1 MADEIVAKYKV
12 DVDGATK
19 ALDTLIAKMSQTGK
33 SLEDSFV
40 KGSEGVKRLQT
51 EIAKQPK
58 TIAELELRLVRLK
71 ELLRDDTQVGTQGF
85 KAVTA
90 AIKETQFQIDKTS
103 GKLGSVS
110 AKVKQAIRESAAET
124 EKARIKQEEYNKSL
138 AKTPTLGDNILNKFK
153 AVGAALL
160 AAFAVDKIIS
170 FTKEAMTLAAKAEGV
185 ERAFAKIG
193 SPELLAGL
201 RSATNGTVTDLVLM
215 QSAVKASNFKI
226 PLDQLGSLLKY
237 AQMQARA
244 TGQDVDY
251 LVESLIT
258 GIGRKSV
265 LVLDNLQISAV
276 ELREK
281 LGDVS
286 METATVGQVAEAV
299 GTIASASFAKM
310 GAQALTT
317 ADEIA
322 QMETAYSN
330 FMLKV
335 GAVGNSAL
343 IPFAKYIG
351 LISQDAQAVADLQLK
366 LSGASLGQTRQIVNE
381 LTAAYEKASD
391 AAAEFGLSHSET
403 KDKATK
409 NLKVAKELLEVAK
422 ADFELKQ
429 KTRAGGFEEEPIK
442 PSEVNAAVQ
451 ADINKKLEEE
461 AKLRASQIQNIFFV
475 DKALADLND
484 ELKAEGTSLE
494 RITAIMPL
502 INALEEQR
510 KTILG
515 QETEAMK
522 AKRIAE
528 EKLLEIEKKRAE
540 EYNKAQ
546 EAEAE
551 RLLKQEEDNA
561 KERVKIAEDMAKMLI
576 EIERYLATT
585 SEEIRDVDLADNQRR
600 YEKDLEDVMKAASEH
615 VLQGEKLATQL
626 QAITDAK
633 NKADE
638 ESQEAHNQRIFE
650 LNKALADRNAA
661 LDDKK
666 AVEKQKKLDD
676 ELNAIVTYTGVA
688 IQAVGLIAQAQQQQ
702 NDYEFALLDE
712 RLERGL
718 ITQEEYD
725 NKRRQLM
732 QKQAEDAKTVAV
744 FNAILGGIVAVV
756 NAFSQGGPVLAA
768 ITAALVAVEI
778 GLAIATPVPQFAK
791 GVVDLQGEGTGTS
804 DSISAKLSKGE
815 SVITAKETS
824 KHKGLL
830 EAMNKGLAEKY
841 IMSNYVKPALD
852 SAMLSGFADMGKS
865 AEVNGLTANLK
876 DHNIIAAMD
885 RNRQA
890 TVQGLKIIAE
900 RMSNQKAAKRGGYA

>member
-12 DVDGATK
+12 DVSGAS
-19 ALDTLIAKMSQTGK
+19 ASLDQLAAKTQKTGQTLD
-33 SLEDSFV
+33 DSFN
-40 KGSEGVKRLQT
+40 KGSDGVKRLQA
-51 EIAKQPK
+51 ELAKQPK
-58 TIAELELRLVRLK
+58 TLADLELRLVKLK
-71 ELLRDDTQVGTQGF
+71 ELLRDDTKIGTEGF
-85 KAVTA
+85 KQVTKAINDTNA
-90 AIKETQFQIDKTS
+90 AIK
-103 GKLGSVS
+103 
-110 AKVKQAIRESAAET
+110 QANASLAET
-124 EKARIKQEEYNKSL
+124 PKQTNFVTDGLK
-138 AKTPTLGDNILNKFK
+138 KI
-153 AVGAALL
+153 GAAML

-170 FTKEAMTLAAKAEGV
+170 FTKEAITLAAKAEGV

-286 METATVGQVAEAV
+286 LETATVGQVAEAV

-330 FMLKV
+330 FMLKL
-335 GAVGNSAL
+335 GATANSAL

-351 LISQDAQAVADLQLK
+351 LISEDAQAVADLQLK
-366 LSGASLGQTRQIVNE
+366 LGGASLGQTFKIVNE
-381 LTAAYEKASD
+381 LTIAYQEARKARD
-391 AAAEFGLSHSET
+391 EFGMGAQSIASG
-403 KDKATK
+403 KARDQ
-409 NLKVAKELLEVAK
+409 LKIAKELLEVAK

-442 PSEVNAAVQ
+442 PSEVGLAIQ

-461 AKLRASQIQNIFFV
+461 AKLRASQIQNIYFV

-484 ELKAEGTSLE
+484 ELKGEATSLA
-494 RITAIMPL
+494 RIKEILPL

-515 QETEAMK
+515 EETIAAKNKRLADEALLK
-522 AKRIAE
+522 IE
-528 EKLLEIEKKRAE
+528 EKRAE

-546 EAEAE
+546 EAEAA

-576 EIERYLATT
+576 DIERYLATT
-585 SEEIRDVDLADNQRR
+585 SEEIRDVELADNQRQ
-600 YEKDLEDVMKAASEH
+600 YEKDLQDVINAGAAH
-615 VLQGEKLATQL
+615 VLQGEELSTQL

-633 NKADE
+633 NKANE
-638 ESQEAHNQRIFE
+638 ESEAAHLERI
-650 LNKALADRNAA
+650 LALTKANI
-661 LDDKK
+661 DKRREAETNGIK
-666 AVEKQKKLDD
+666 LTEDEKQQVVQASGQAIAQLTGMISQRVIEGYQM
-676 ELNAIVTYTGVA
+676 ELTALEERYNQGLISEQQYQRERASLLAKQFQAQKDAAI
-688 IQAVGLIAQAQQQQ
+688 IQAVI
-702 NDYEFALLDE
+702 NTAL
-712 RLERGL
+712 
-718 ITQEEYD
+718 
-725 NKRRQLM
+725 
-732 QKQAEDAKTVAV
+732 AV
-744 FNAILGGIVAVV
+744 TSALTA
-756 NAFSQGGPVLAA
+756 GPIIGPILAA
-768 ITAALVAVEI
+768 ISAALGAAEIAVI
-778 GLAIATPVPQFAK
+778 LSQPTPQFAK
-791 GVVDLQGEGTGTS
+791 GVVDLQGEGTATS
-804 DSISAKLSKGE
+804 DSIHAKLSKGE

-841 IMSNYVKPALD
+841 ILSNYVKPALD

-865 AEVNGLTANLK
+865 AEFNGLTANLK

>member
-1 MADEIVAKYKV
+1 MADEIVAKYRV
-12 DVDGATK
+12 DVSGASA
-19 ALDTLIAKMSQTGK
+19 ALDQLAAKTQKTGQTLD
-33 SLEDSFV
+33 DSFN
-40 KGSEGVKRLQT
+40 KGSDGVKRLQA
-51 EIAKQPK
+51 ELAKQPK
-58 TIAELELRLVRLK
+58 TLADLNLRLVRLN
-71 ELLRDDTQVGTQGF
+71 ELLRDDTKIGSEGF
-85 KAVTA
+85 KQVTKAINDTNA
-90 AIKETQFQIDKTS
+90 AIK
-103 GKLGSVS
+103 
-110 AKVKQAIRESAAET
+110 QANASLAET
-124 EKARIKQEEYNKSL
+124 PKQTNFVTDGLK
-138 AKTPTLGDNILNKFK
+138 KI
-153 AVGAALL
+153 GAAML

-170 FTKEAMTLAAKAEGV
+170 FTKEAITLAAKAEGV

-286 METATVGQVAEAV
+286 LETATVGQVAEAV

-330 FMLKV
+330 FMLKL
-335 GAVGNSAL
+335 GATANSAL

-351 LISQDAQAVADLQLK
+351 LISEDAQAVADLQLK
-366 LSGASLGQTRQIVNE
+366 LGGASLGQTFKIVNE
-381 LTAAYEKASD
+381 LTIAYQEARKARD
-391 AAAEFGLSHSET
+391 EFGMGAQSIASG
-403 KDKATK
+403 KARDQ
-409 NLKVAKELLEVAK
+409 LKIAKELLEVAK

-429 KTRAGGFEEEPIK
+429 KTRAGGNEEESPR
-442 PSEVNAAVQ
+442 PSEIDVSIQ
-451 ADINKKLEEE
+451 AKINKQLEEE
-461 AKLRASQIQNIFFV
+461 AKLRASQIRNLFV
-475 DKALADLND
+475 VDAELKLLND
-484 ELKAEGTSLE
+484 ELGLQETSLQ
-494 RITAIMPL
+494 RITTILPL
-502 INALEEQR
+502 INALEEER

-522 AKRIAE
+522 
-528 EKLLEIEKKRAE
+528 KLRLEMEALDKIERKRAE

-576 EIERYLATT
+576 DIERYLATT
-585 SEEIRDVDLADNQRR
+585 SEEIRDVELADNQRQ
-600 YEKDLEDVMKAASEH
+600 YEKDLQDVINAGAAH
-615 VLQGEKLATQL
+615 VLQGEELSTQL

-633 NKADE
+633 NKANE
-638 ESQEAHNQRIFE
+638 ESEAAHLERI
-650 LNKALADRNAA
+650 LALTKANI
-661 LDDKK
+661 DKRREAETNGIK
-666 AVEKQKKLDD
+666 LTEDEKQQVVQASGQAIAQLTGMISQRVIEGYQM
-676 ELNAIVTYTGVA
+676 ELTALEERYNQGLISEQQYQRERASLLAKQFQAQKDAAI
-688 IQAVGLIAQAQQQQ
+688 IQAVI
-702 NDYEFALLDE
+702 NTAL
-712 RLERGL
+712 
-718 ITQEEYD
+718 
-725 NKRRQLM
+725 
-732 QKQAEDAKTVAV
+732 AV
-744 FNAILGGIVAVV
+744 TSALTA
-756 NAFSQGGPVLAA
+756 GPIIGPILAA
-768 ITAALVAVEI
+768 ISAALGAAEIAVI
-778 GLAIATPVPQFAK
+778 LSQPTPQFAK
-791 GVVDLQGEGTGTS
+791 GVVDLQGEGTATS
-804 DSISAKLSKGE
+804 DSIHAKLSKGE

-841 IMSNYVKPALD
+841 ILSNYVKPALD
-852 SAMLSGFADMGKS
+852 SAMLSGFTDIGKS
-865 AEVNGLTANLK
+865 AELNGLTANLK

>member
-1 MADEIVAKYKV
+1 MADEIVAKYRV
-12 DVDGATK
+12 DVSGASAALDQLATK
-19 ALDTLIAKMSQTGK
+19 TQKTGQTLD
-33 SLEDSFV
+33 DSFN
-40 KGSEGVKRLQT
+40 KGSDGVKRLQS
-51 EIAKQPK
+51 ELAKQPK
-58 TIAELELRLVRLK
+58 TLADLELRLVKLK
-71 ELLRDDTQVGTQGF
+71 ELLRDDTKIGTEGF
-85 KAVTA
+85 KQVTKAINDTNA
-90 AIKETQFQIDKTS
+90 AIKQANASLAETPKQTNMVVDGFK
-103 GKLGSVS
+103 KLG
-110 AKVKQAIRESAAET
+110 AAM
-124 EKARIKQEEYNKSL
+124 
-138 AKTPTLGDNILNKFK
+138 
-153 AVGAALL
+153 L

-170 FTKEAMTLAAKAEGV
+170 FTKEAITLAAKAEGV

-193 SPELLAGL
+193 SPELLQGL
-201 RSATNGTVTDLVLM
+201 RNATNGTVTDLILM
-215 QSAVKASNFKI
+215 QNAVKASNFKI
-226 PLDQLGSLLKY
+226 PLDQLANLFKF
-237 AQMQARA
+237 AQQRARA
-244 TGQDVDY
+244 TGESVDY
-251 LVESLIT
+251 LVDSIIL
-258 GIGRKSV
+258 GIGRKSIPI
-265 LVLDNLQISAV
+265 LDNLGISAV
-276 ELREK
+276 ELKEK

-286 METATVGQVAEAV
+286 KAEATVGDVAQAV
-299 GTIASASFAKM
+299 GQIASESFEKM

-322 QMETAYSN
+322 QMETAYTN
-330 FMLKV
+330 FITKL
-335 GAVGNSAL
+335 GAVGIGIL
-343 IPFAKYIG
+343 TPLAKAFNV
-351 LISQDAQAVADLQLK
+351 ISSDAQAVADLK
-366 LSGASLGQTRQIVNE
+366 LELGNASLGQTLKIVKE
-381 LTAAYEKASD
+381 LTVEYEKASD
-391 AAAEFGLSHSET
+391 AFTTLGTRTENEASS
-403 KDKATK
+403 K

-422 ADFELKQ
+422 ADYELKQ
-429 KTRAGGFEEEPIK
+429 KTRAVGFEEDPLK
-442 PSEVNAAVQ
+442 PSEVGLAIQ
-451 ADINKKLEEE
+451 AKINKQLEEE
-461 AKLRASQIQNIFFV
+461 AKLRASQIRNLFV
-475 DKALADLND
+475 VDAELKLLND
-484 ELKAEGTSLE
+484 ELGLQETSLE
-494 RITAIMPL
+494 RINAIMPL
-502 INALEEQR
+502 INALEEER

-515 QETEAMK
+515 QETEAAKK
-522 AKRIAE
+522 ARIAKE
-528 EKLLEIEKKRAE
+528 ELLKIEQKRAE
-540 EYNKAQ
+540 EYNKAK

-576 EIERYLATT
+576 DIERYLATT
-585 SEEIRDVDLADNQRR
+585 SEEIRDVDLADNQRQ
-600 YEKDLEDVMKAASEH
+600 YEKDLKDVINAGAEK
-615 VLQGEKLATQL
+615 VLEGEKLTAQL

-638 ESQEAHNQRIFE
+638 DAQKAHNDRILG
-650 LNKALADRNAA
+650 LNKDKNDSIKDQDAELAA
-661 LDDKK
+661 
-666 AVEKQKKLDD
+666 EKQKKLDD
-676 ELNAIVTYTGVA
+676 ELDAIVTYTGVA
-688 IQAVGLIAQAQQQQ
+688 VQVVGLIAQAQQQQ

-744 FNAILGGIVAVV
+744 FSAILGGIVAVV
-756 NAFSQGGPVLAA
+756 NAFRDGGPVLAA
-768 ITAALVAVEI
+768 ITAALVAIEV

-841 IMSNYVKPALD
+841 ILSNYVKPALD

-865 AEVNGLTANLK
+865 AEINGLTANLK

>member
-1 MADEIVAKYKV
+1 MADEIVAKYRV

-19 ALDTLIAKMSQTGK
+19 ALDALIAKMSQTGK

-40 KGSEGVKRLQT
+40 KGSDGVKRLQE

-138 AKTPTLGDNILNKFK
+138 SKTPTLGDNILNKFK

-160 AAFAVDKIIS
+160 AAFAVDRLVA
-170 FTKEAMTLAAKAEGV
+170 FGKEAITLAASAEGV

-201 RSATNGTVTDLVLM
+201 RSATNGTVTDLILM
-215 QSAVKASNFKI
+215 QNAVKASNFKI
-226 PLDQLGSLLKY
+226 PLDQLANLFKF
-237 AQMQARA
+237 AQQRARA
-244 TGQDVDY
+244 TGESVDY
-251 LVESLIT
+251 LVDSIIL
-258 GIGRKSV
+258 GIGRKSIPI
-265 LVLDNLQISAV
+265 LDNLGISAV
-276 ELREK
+276 ELKEK

-286 METATVGQVAEAV
+286 KAEATVGQVAEAV

-322 QMETAYSN
+322 QMETAWTN
-330 FMLKV
+330 FKTSL
-335 GAVGNSAL
+335 GGTIISAL
-343 IPFAKYIG
+343 RPIAQAMQ
-351 LISQDAQAVADLQLK
+351 LVSVDAQKVAEVTLATQQMNAIQLLRELKIRQQIADEALKAYDPRGGGRDELK
-366 LSGASLGQTRQIVNE
+366 LAV
-381 LTAAYEKASD
+381 
-391 AAAEFGLSHSET
+391 
-403 KDKATK
+403 
-409 NLKVAKELLEVAK
+409 ELLNIT
-422 ADFELKQ
+422 Q
-429 KTRAGGFEEEPIK
+429 KEYDLRVKMMGGGNEEEAPK
-442 PSEVNAAVQ
+442 PSEIDVSIQ
-451 ADINKKLEEE
+451 AKINKQLEEE
-461 AKLRASQIQNIFFV
+461 AKLRASQIRNLFV
-475 DKALADLND
+475 VDAELKLLND
-484 ELKAEGTSLE
+484 ELGLQETSLQ

-502 INALEEQR
+502 ITALEEER

-522 AKRIAE
+522 
-528 EKLLEIEKKRAE
+528 KLRLEMEALDKIERKRAE

-546 EAEAE
+546 AEEAE

-576 EIERYLATT
+576 DIERYLATT
-585 SEEIRDVDLADNQRR
+585 SEEIRDVELADNQRR

-615 VLQGEKLATQL
+615 VLQGEELSNQL
-626 QAITDAK
+626 QAIKDEK

-638 ESQEAHNQRIFE
+638 KSQQDHNDRIFDI
-650 LNKALADRNAA
+650 NKDLADRNAD
-661 LDDKK
+661 LDLETGAKRK
-666 AVEKQKKLDD
+666 AQLEQFISNFVQY
-676 ELNAIVTYTGVA
+676 A
-688 IQAVGLIAQAQQQQ
+688 QAVSDIAGSISNFIQQGYENEQIALENKFNAGEISEKEYLKRKRKLQQ
-702 NDYEFALLDE
+702 E
-712 RLERGL
+712 
-718 ITQEEYD
+718 
-725 NKRRQLM
+725 
-732 QKQAEDAKTVAV
+732 QAESNKSA
-744 FNAILGGIVAVV
+744 AIFEAIINTAVAVV
-756 NAFSQGGPVLAA
+756 TALSAGPIIGPILAVIAAAAGA
-768 ITAALVAVEI
+768 IQ
-778 GLAIATPVPQFAK
+778 IATIEAQPIPQFAK
-791 GVVDLQGEGTGTS
+791 GVVALQGEGTATS
-804 DSISAKLSKGE
+804 DSIHAKLSKGE

-841 IMSNYVKPALD
+841 IISNYVKPALD
-852 SAMLSGFADMGKS
+852 SAMLSGFADIGKS
-865 AEVNGLTANLK
+865 AELNGLTANLK
-876 DHNIIAAMD
+876 DHNIIAALD
-885 RNRQA
+885 RNRQSQV
-890 TVQGLKIIAE
+890 TGTKLLLRELKAKHI
-900 RMSNQKAAKRGGYA
+900 KRGGYV

>member
-12 DVDGATK
+12 DVSGASA
-19 ALDTLIAKMSQTGK
+19 ALDQLAAKTQKTGQTLD
-33 SLEDSFV
+33 DSFN
-40 KGSEGVKRLQT
+40 KGSDGVKRLQA
-51 EIAKQPK
+51 ELAKQPK
-58 TIAELELRLVRLK
+58 TLADLELRLVKLK
-71 ELLRDDTQVGTQGF
+71 ELLRDDTKIGTEGF
-85 KAVTA
+85 KQVTKAINDTNA
-90 AIKETQFQIDKTS
+90 AIK
-103 GKLGSVS
+103 
-110 AKVKQAIRESAAET
+110 QANASLAET
-124 EKARIKQEEYNKSL
+124 PRQTNFVTDGLKK
-138 AKTPTLGDNILNKFK
+138 
-153 AVGAALL
+153 VGAAMV
-160 AAFAVDKIIS
+160 AAFAVDKIVS
-170 FTKEAMTLAAKAEGV
+170 FAKEAITLAAKAEGV

-226 PLDQLGSLLKY
+226 PLDQLGGLLKY

-330 FMLKV
+330 FMLKL
-335 GAVGNSAL
+335 GAIGNSAL

-351 LISQDAQAVADLQLK
+351 LISEDAQAVADLQLK
-366 LSGASLGQTRQIVNE
+366 LGGASLGQTFKIVNE
-381 LTAAYEKASD
+381 LTIAYQEASD
-391 AAAEFGLSHSET
+391 ATAEFGLSQSET
-403 KDKATK
+403 KDKAVK

-422 ADFELKQ
+422 ADYELKQ

-442 PSEVNAAVQ
+442 PSEVNAAIQ

-461 AKLRASQIQNIFFV
+461 AKLRASQIRNLFQV
-475 DKALADLND
+475 DAELKLLND
-484 ELKAEGTSLE
+484 ELGLQETSLQ
-494 RITAIMPL
+494 RITTILPL
-502 INALEEQR
+502 ITALEEER

-522 AKRIAE
+522 
-528 EKLLEIEKKRAE
+528 KLRLEMEALDKIERKRAE

-576 EIERYLATT
+576 DIERYLATT
-585 SEEIRDVDLADNQRR
+585 SEEIRDVELADNQRQ
-600 YEKDLEDVMKAASEH
+600 YEKDLQDVINAGAAH
-615 VLQGEKLATQL
+615 VLQGEELSNQL
-626 QAITDAK
+626 QAIKDAK
-633 NKADE
+633 DKANE
-638 ESQEAHNQRIFE
+638 ESEADHQERILALTKANIEKRRELELNGAALTEEQKQQIFE
-650 LNKALADRNAA
+650 ASAQTTVQLIGM
-661 LDDKK
+661 
-666 AVEKQKKLDD
+666 VG
-676 ELNAIVTYTGVA
+676 NAIQEGYNQDLA
-688 IQAVGLIAQAQQQQ
+688 NLDRKLEQGLISEEQYQR
-702 NDYEFALLDE
+702 EKG
-712 RLERGL
+712 RLM
-718 ITQEEYD
+718 TKAA
-725 NKRRQLM
+725 N
-732 QKQAEDAKTVAV
+732 AAKTVAI
-744 FNAILGGIVAVV
+744 FEAIINTAVAVTS
-756 NAFSQGGPVLAA
+756 ASTAGPIIGPVLAA
-768 ITAALVAVEI
+768 LAAVLGAAQIAAIVA
-778 GLAIATPVPQFAK
+778 APVPQFAK
-791 GVVDLQGEGTGTS
+791 GVVDLQGEGTATS
-804 DSISAKLSKGE
+804 DSIHAKLSKGE

-841 IMSNYVKPALD
+841 ILSNYVKPALD
-852 SAMLSGFADMGKS
+852 SAMLSGFADIGKS

-885 RNRQA
+885 RHRAADVAGFKMLAAKLDRRQP
-890 TVQGLKIIAE
+890 
-900 RMSNQKAAKRGGYA
+900 KRGGYE

>member
-1 MADEIVAKYKV
+1 MADEIVAKYRV
-12 DVDGATK
+12 DVSGASA
-19 ALDTLIAKMSQTGK
+19 ALDQLAAKTQKTGQTLD
-33 SLEDSFV
+33 DSFN
-40 KGSEGVKRLQT
+40 KGSDGVKRLQS
-51 EIAKQPK
+51 ELAKQPK
-58 TIAELELRLVRLK
+58 TLADLELRLVKLK
-71 ELLRDDTQVGTQGF
+71 ELLRDDTKIGTEGF
-85 KAVTA
+85 KQVTKAINDTNA
-90 AIKETQFQIDKTS
+90 AIKQANASLAETPKQTNMVVDGFK
-103 GKLGSVS
+103 KLG
-110 AKVKQAIRESAAET
+110 AAM
-124 EKARIKQEEYNKSL
+124 
-138 AKTPTLGDNILNKFK
+138 
-153 AVGAALL
+153 L

-170 FTKEAMTLAAKAEGV
+170 FTKEAITLAAKAEGV

-193 SPELLAGL
+193 SPELLQGL
-201 RSATNGTVTDLVLM
+201 RNATNGTVTDLVLM

-276 ELREK
+276 ELRQT

-322 QMETAYSN
+322 QMETAYTN
-330 FMLKV
+330 FITKL
-335 GAVGNSAL
+335 GAVG
-343 IPFAKYIG
+343 IG
-351 LISQDAQAVADLQLK
+351 LLTPLAKGFGIISSDAQAVADLK
-366 LSGASLGQTRQIVNE
+366 LDLSNASLGQTLKIVNE
-381 LTAAYEKASD
+381 LTVAYEKASD
-391 AAAEFGLSHSET
+391 AYTVFGTSSQNE
-403 KDKATK
+403 ASSK

-422 ADFELKQ
+422 ADYELKQ

-442 PSEVNAAVQ
+442 PSEVNAAIQ

-461 AKLRASQIQNIFFV
+461 AKLRASQIRNLFAV
-475 DKALADLND
+475 DADLKLLND
-484 ELKAEGTSLE
+484 ELGLQETSVA
-494 RITAIMPL
+494 RITAILPL
-502 INALEEQR
+502 INALEEER

-522 AKRIAE
+522 
-528 EKLLEIEKKRAE
+528 KLRLEMEALDKIERKRAE

-546 EAEAE
+546 AEEAE

-561 KERVKIAEDMAKMLI
+561 KERVKIAEDMAKMMIDI
-576 EIERYLATT
+576 EDYLATT
-585 SEEIRDVDLADNQRR
+585 SNEILDRDLAYIARNAQDRIDLVNNAGAENVLSVEEQAAAIVLIEAERDKLIEQAEQDHSDRIFAINKDLADKKR
-600 YEKDLEDVMKAASEH
+600 DLA
-615 VLQGEKLATQL
+615 Q
-626 QAITDAK
+626 
-633 NKADE
+633 
-638 ESQEAHNQRIFE
+638 
-650 LNKALADRNAA
+650 
-661 LDDKK
+661 
-666 AVEKQKKLDD
+666 D
-676 ELNAIVTYTGVA
+676 ELKEEEEKKEREMRLFEAVA
-688 IQAVGLIAQAQQQQ
+688 NTTVQLIGMVSQAQQESYQR
-702 NDYEFALLDE
+702 DLDNLQE
-712 RLERGL
+712 RLDQGL
-718 ITQEEYD
+718 ISEEEYD
-725 NKRRQLM
+725 KEKRNLLRKQNEAA
-732 QKQAEDAKTVAV
+732 KQAAIFQAIINTAVAV
-744 FNAILGGIVAVV
+744 TAAAGVPVIGFALAILAGILGA
-756 NAFSQGGPVLAA
+756 AQIALITSQQPPA
-768 ITAALVAVEI
+768 
-778 GLAIATPVPQFAK
+778 FAK

-841 IMSNYVKPALD
+841 IISNYVKPALD

-885 RNRQA
+885 RHRAADVAGFKMLAAKLDRRQP
-890 TVQGLKIIAE
+890 
-900 RMSNQKAAKRGGYA
+900 KRGGYA

>member
-1 MADEIVAKYKV
+1 MADEIVAKYRV
-12 DVDGATK
+12 DVSGAS
-19 ALDTLIAKMSQTGK
+19 ASLDQLAAKTQKTGQTLD
-33 SLEDSFV
+33 DSFN
-40 KGSEGVKRLQT
+40 KGSDGVKRLQA
-51 EIAKQPK
+51 ELAKQPK
-58 TIAELELRLVRLK
+58 TLADLELRLVKLK
-71 ELLRDDTQVGTQGF
+71 ELLRDDTKIGTEGF
-85 KAVTA
+85 KQVTKAINDTNA
-90 AIKETQFQIDKTS
+90 AIK
-103 GKLGSVS
+103 
-110 AKVKQAIRESAAET
+110 QANASLAET
-124 EKARIKQEEYNKSL
+124 PKQTNFVTDGLK
-138 AKTPTLGDNILNKFK
+138 KI
-153 AVGAALL
+153 GAAML

-170 FTKEAMTLAAKAEGV
+170 FTKEAITLAAKAEGV

-286 METATVGQVAEAV
+286 LETATVGQVAEAV

-330 FMLKV
+330 FMLKL
-335 GAVGNSAL
+335 GATANSAL

-351 LISQDAQAVADLQLK
+351 LISEDAQAVADLQLK
-366 LSGASLGQTRQIVNE
+366 LGGASLGQTFKIVNE
-381 LTAAYEKASD
+381 LTIAYQEARKARD
-391 AAAEFGLSHSET
+391 EFGMGAQSIASG
-403 KDKATK
+403 KARDQ
-409 NLKVAKELLEVAK
+409 LKIAKELLEVAK

-442 PSEVNAAVQ
+442 PSEVGLAIQ

-461 AKLRASQIQNIFFV
+461 AKLRASQIQNIYFV

-484 ELKAEGTSLE
+484 ELKGEATSLA
-494 RITAIMPL
+494 RIKEILPL

-515 QETEAMK
+515 EETIAAKNKRLADEALLK
-522 AKRIAE
+522 IE
-528 EKLLEIEKKRAE
+528 EKRAE

-546 EAEAE
+546 EAEAA

-576 EIERYLATT
+576 DIERYLATT
-585 SEEIRDVDLADNQRR
+585 SEEIRDVELADNQRQ
-600 YEKDLEDVMKAASEH
+600 YEKDLQDVINAGAAH
-615 VLQGEKLATQL
+615 VLQGEELSTQL

-633 NKADE
+633 NKANE
-638 ESQEAHNQRIFE
+638 ESEAAHLERI
-650 LNKALADRNAA
+650 LALTKANI
-661 LDDKK
+661 DKRREAETNGIK
-666 AVEKQKKLDD
+666 LTEDEKQQVVQASGQAIAQLTGMISQRVIEGYQM
-676 ELNAIVTYTGVA
+676 ELTALEERYNQGLISEQQYQRERASLLAKQFQAQKDAAI
-688 IQAVGLIAQAQQQQ
+688 IQAVI
-702 NDYEFALLDE
+702 NTAL
-712 RLERGL
+712 
-718 ITQEEYD
+718 
-725 NKRRQLM
+725 
-732 QKQAEDAKTVAV
+732 AV
-744 FNAILGGIVAVV
+744 TSALTA
-756 NAFSQGGPVLAA
+756 GPIIGPILAA
-768 ITAALVAVEI
+768 ISAALGAAEIAVI
-778 GLAIATPVPQFAK
+778 LSQPTPQFAK
-791 GVVDLQGEGTGTS
+791 GVVDLQGEGTATS
-804 DSISAKLSKGE
+804 DSIHAKLSKGE

-841 IMSNYVKPALD
+841 ILSNYVKPALD
-852 SAMLSGFADMGKS
+852 SAMLSGFTDIGKS
-865 AEVNGLTANLK
+865 AELNGLTANLK

>member
-1 MADEIVAKYKV
+1 MADEIVAKYRV
-12 DVDGATK
+12 DVSGASA
-19 ALDTLIAKMSQTGK
+19 ALDQLAAKTQKTGQTLD
-33 SLEDSFV
+33 DSFN
-40 KGSEGVKRLQT
+40 KGSDGVKRLQS
-51 EIAKQPK
+51 ELAKQPK
-58 TIAELELRLVRLK
+58 TLADLELRLVKLK
-71 ELLRDDTQVGTQGF
+71 ELLRDDTKIGTEGF
-85 KAVTA
+85 KQVTKAINDTNA
-90 AIKETQFQIDKTS
+90 AIK
-103 GKLGSVS
+103 
-110 AKVKQAIRESAAET
+110 QANASLAET
-124 EKARIKQEEYNKSL
+124 PKQTNFVTDGLK
-138 AKTPTLGDNILNKFK
+138 KI
-153 AVGAALL
+153 GAAMV

-170 FTKEAMTLAAKAEGV
+170 FTKEAITLAAKAEGV

-286 METATVGQVAEAV
+286 LETATVGQVAEAV

-322 QMETAYSN
+322 QMETAWTN
-330 FMLKV
+330 FKTNV
-335 GAVGNSAL
+335 GSLSISAI

-366 LSGASLGQTRQIVNE
+366 LSGASLGQTLKIVNE
-381 LTAAYEKASD
+381 LTVAYEKASD
-391 AAAEFGLSHSET
+391 ATAEFGLSQSET
-403 KDKATK
+403 KDKAVK

-429 KTRAGGFEEEPIK
+429 KTRAGGNEEEPIK
-442 PSEVNAAVQ
+442 PSEVNAAIQ

-461 AKLRASQIQNIFFV
+461 AKLRASQIQNIYFV
-475 DKALADLND
+475 DKALKDLND
-484 ELKAEGTSLE
+484 ELNGEATSLA
-494 RITAIMPL
+494 RIAEILPL

-515 QETEAMK
+515 EETIAAKNKRLADEALLK
-522 AKRIAE
+522 IE
-528 EKLLEIEKKRAE
+528 EKRAE

-576 EIERYLATT
+576 DIERYLATT
-585 SEEIRDVDLADNQRR
+585 SEEVRDFELADNQRFYDSR
-600 YEKDLEDVMKAASEH
+600 IEQATKGIGELAKTEEQSAAIF
-615 VLQGEKLATQL
+615 
-626 QAITDAK
+626 QAIKDEK

-638 ESQEAHNQRIFE
+638 ESQAAHNQRIFE

-661 LDDKK
+661 LKD
-666 AVEKQKKLDD
+666 AEQEKN
-676 ELNAIVTYTGVA
+676 EAT
-688 IQAVGLIAQAQQQQ
+688 
-702 NDYEFALLDE
+702 
-712 RLERGL
+712 
-718 ITQEEYD
+718 
-725 NKRRQLM
+725 
-732 QKQAEDAKTVAV
+732 QKQAIDLIQTGLSTFGSVYNSMMDIAQNASDFELAMLKKKYEEGSISLEFFEAEQIRLQRESAQRAKDAAT
-744 FNAILGGIVAVV
+744 FNAIIGA
-756 NAFSQGGPVLAA
+756 AQAA
-768 ITAALVAVEI
+768 INALSSPGVPFPVAL
-778 GLAIATPVPQFAK
+778 GFSLFAIAAAGAQIAAIQSQPLPQFAK
-791 GVVDLQGEGTGTS
+791 GVVDLQGEGTATS

-841 IMSNYVKPALD
+841 ILSNYVRPALD

-865 AEVNGLTANLK
+865 AELNGLTANLK

-890 TVQGLKIIAE
+890 TVQGLKLIKQE
-900 RMSNQKAAKRGGYA
+900 LSKNKRVNIRSKW

>member
-19 ALDTLIAKMSQTGK
+19 ALDALIAKMSQTGK

-40 KGSEGVKRLQT
+40 KGSNGVKRLQE

-58 TIAELELRLVRLK
+58 TVAELELRLVRLK

-160 AAFAVDKIIS
+160 AAFAVDRLAA
-170 FTKEAMTLAAKAEGV
+170 FGKEAITLAAKAEGV

-193 SPELLAGL
+193 SPELLQGL
-201 RSATNGTVTDLVLM
+201 RDATQGTVTDLVLM
-215 QSAVKASNFKI
+215 QNAVKANNFKI
-226 PLDQLGSLLKY
+226 PLDQLGNLFKF
-237 AQMQARA
+237 AQQRARA
-244 TGQDVDY
+244 TGESVDY
-251 LVESLIT
+251 LVDSIIL
-258 GIGRKSV
+258 GIGRKSIPI
-265 LVLDNLQISAV
+265 LDNLGISAV
-276 ELREK
+276 ELKDR

-286 METATVGQVAEAV
+286 KAEATVGDVAQAV
-299 GTIASASFAKM
+299 GQIAQASFAQM

-322 QMETAYSN
+322 QMETALTN
-330 FMLKV
+330 FMTKAGGV
-335 GAVGNSAL
+335 GIAILRPIAQAMQLVSV
-343 IPFAKYIG
+343 
-351 LISQDAQAVADLQLK
+351 DAQKVAEVTLATQQMNAIELLRELKIRQQIADEALKAYDPRGGGRDELK
-366 LSGASLGQTRQIVNE
+366 LAV
-381 LTAAYEKASD
+381 
-391 AAAEFGLSHSET
+391 
-403 KDKATK
+403 
-409 NLKVAKELLEVAK
+409 ELLNIT
-422 ADFELKQ
+422 Q
-429 KTRAGGFEEEPIK
+429 KEYDLRVKMMGGDFEEEPIK
-442 PSEVNAAVQ
+442 PSEVGLAIQ
-451 ADINKKLEEE
+451 AKINKQLEEE
-461 AKLRASQIQNIFFV
+461 AALRASQIRNLFAV
-475 DKALADLND
+475 DADLALLND
-484 ELKAEGTSLE
+484 ELGLQATSLE
-494 RITAIMPL
+494 RITAILPL
-502 INALEEQR
+502 ITALEEER

-515 QETEAMK
+515 QETDAMK
-522 AKRIAE
+522 
-528 EKLLEIEKKRAE
+528 KLRLEMEALDKIERKRAE

-546 EAEAE
+546 AEEAA

-561 KERVKIAEDMAKMLI
+561 KERVKIAEEMAQMLI
-576 EIERYLATT
+576 DIERYLATT
-585 SEEIRDVDLADNQRR
+585 SEEIRDADLADNQRQ
-600 YEKDLEDVMKAASEH
+600 YDKDLQDVMNAAASH

-676 ELNAIVTYTGVA
+676 ELNAIVMYTGVA

-824 KHKGLL
+824 KHRGLL

-852 SAMLSGFADMGKS
+852 SAMLSGFSDIGTS
-865 AEVNGLTANLK
+865 AELNGITANLK

>member
-1 MADEIVAKYKV
+1 MADEIVAKYRV
-12 DVDGATK
+12 DVSGASA
-19 ALDTLIAKMSQTGK
+19 ALDQLAAKTQKTGQTLD
-33 SLEDSFV
+33 DSFN
-40 KGSEGVKRLQT
+40 KGSDGVKRLQS
-51 EIAKQPK
+51 ELAKQPK
-58 TIAELELRLVRLK
+58 TLADLELRLVKLK
-71 ELLRDDTQVGTQGF
+71 ELLRDDTKIGTEGF
-85 KAVTA
+85 KQVTKAINDTNA
-90 AIKETQFQIDKTS
+90 AIK
-103 GKLGSVS
+103 
-110 AKVKQAIRESAAET
+110 QANASLAET
-124 EKARIKQEEYNKSL
+124 PKQTNFVTDGLK
-138 AKTPTLGDNILNKFK
+138 KI
-153 AVGAALL
+153 GAAMV

-170 FTKEAMTLAAKAEGV
+170 FTKEAITLAAKAEGV

-286 METATVGQVAEAV
+286 LETATVGQVAEAV

-322 QMETAYSN
+322 QMETAWTN
-330 FMLKV
+330 FKTNV
-335 GAVGNSAL
+335 GSLSISAI

-366 LSGASLGQTRQIVNE
+366 LSGASLGQTLKIVNE
-381 LTAAYEKASD
+381 LTVAYEKASD
-391 AAAEFGLSHSET
+391 ATAEFGLSQSET
-403 KDKATK
+403 KDKAVK

-429 KTRAGGFEEEPIK
+429 KTRAGGNEEEPIK
-442 PSEVNAAVQ
+442 PSEVNAAIQ

-461 AKLRASQIQNIFFV
+461 AKLRASQIQNIYFV
-475 DKALADLND
+475 DKALKDLND
-484 ELKAEGTSLE
+484 ELNGEATSLA
-494 RITAIMPL
+494 RIAEILPL

-515 QETEAMK
+515 EETIAAKNKRLADEALLK
-522 AKRIAE
+522 IE
-528 EKLLEIEKKRAE
+528 EKRAE

-576 EIERYLATT
+576 DIERYLATT
-585 SEEIRDVDLADNQRR
+585 SEEVRDFELADNQRFYDSR
-600 YEKDLEDVMKAASEH
+600 IEQATKGIGELAKTEEQSAAIF
-615 VLQGEKLATQL
+615 
-626 QAITDAK
+626 QAIKDEK

-638 ESQEAHNQRIFE
+638 ESQAAHNQRIFE

-661 LDDKK
+661 LKD
-666 AVEKQKKLDD
+666 AEQEKN
-676 ELNAIVTYTGVA
+676 EAT
-688 IQAVGLIAQAQQQQ
+688 
-702 NDYEFALLDE
+702 
-712 RLERGL
+712 
-718 ITQEEYD
+718 
-725 NKRRQLM
+725 
-732 QKQAEDAKTVAV
+732 QKQAIDLIQTGLSTFGSVYNSMMDIAQNASDFELAMLKKKYEEGSISLEFFEAEQIRLQRESAQRAKDAAT
-744 FNAILGGIVAVV
+744 FNAIIGA
-756 NAFSQGGPVLAA
+756 AQAA
-768 ITAALVAVEI
+768 INALSSPGVPFPVAL
-778 GLAIATPVPQFAK
+778 GFSLFAIAAAGAQIAAIQSQPLPQFAK
-791 GVVDLQGEGTGTS
+791 GVVDLQGEGTATS

-841 IMSNYVKPALD
+841 ILSNYVRPALD

-865 AEVNGLTANLK
+865 AELNGLTANLK
-876 DHNIIAAMD
+876 DNNIIAAMD

-890 TVQGLKIIAE
+890 TVQGLKLIKQE
-900 RMSNQKAAKRGGYA
+900 LSKNKRVNIRSKW

>member
-1 MADEIVAKYKV
+1 MADEIVAKYRV
-12 DVDGATK
+12 DVSGAS
-19 ALDTLIAKMSQTGK
+19 ASLDQLAAKTQKTGQTLD
-33 SLEDSFV
+33 DSFN
-40 KGSEGVKRLQT
+40 KGSDGVKRLQS
-51 EIAKQPK
+51 ELAKQPK
-58 TIAELELRLVRLK
+58 TLADLELRLVKLK
-71 ELLRDDTQVGTQGF
+71 ELLRDDTKIGTEGF
-85 KAVTA
+85 KQVTKAINDTNA
-90 AIKETQFQIDKTS
+90 AIKQANASLEETPKKTNIIVD
-103 GKLGSVS
+103 GFKKLG
-110 AKVKQAIRESAAET
+110 AAM
-124 EKARIKQEEYNKSL
+124 
-138 AKTPTLGDNILNKFK
+138 
-153 AVGAALL
+153 L
-160 AAFAVDKIIS
+160 AAFAADRIVA
-170 FTKEAMTLAAKAEGV
+170 FAKEAVELAAKAEGV
-185 ERAFAKIG
+185 ERAFKKIG
-193 SPELLAGL
+193 SADLLNGL
-201 RSATNGTVTDLVLM
+201 RSATRGTVTDLVLM
-215 QSAVKASNFKI
+215 QSAVKADNFKI

-286 METATVGQVAEAV
+286 LEAATVGQVAEAV

-310 GAQALTT
+310 GEQALTT
-317 ADEIA
+317 ADKIA
-322 QMETAYSN
+322 KVKTAFDN
-330 FMLKV
+330 FKV
-335 GAVGNSAL
+335 AVGKE
-343 IPFAKYIG
+343 II
-351 LISQDAQAVADLQLK
+351 LQ
-366 LSGASLGQTRQIVNE
+366 
-381 LTAAYEKASD
+381 
-391 AAAEFGLSHSET
+391 F
-403 KDKATK
+403 
-409 NLKVAKELLEVAK
+409 
-422 ADFELKQ
+422 
-429 KTRAGGFEEEPIK
+429 
-442 PSEVNAAVQ
+442 
-451 ADINKKLEEE
+451 
-461 AKLRASQIQNIFFV
+461 
-475 DKALADLND
+475 ADLND
-484 ELKAEGTSLE
+484 EIAKTGEILGKSDIDAASLALKGLGLVVKLLLTPFSELNWLIQQNAKIFAFFKGLFDGDELETGSNQLTALQKGFADIRKLIDENNKAKEADNATTKKQIENLFFVNSALKLLNEEMELEGTSLE
-494 RITAIMPL
+494 RITAILPEIL
-502 INALEEQR
+502 RLEEQR
-510 KTILG
+510 RKILG
-515 QETEAMK
+515 EETLAAK
-522 AKRIAE
+522 AARIAKE
-528 EKLLEIEKKRAE
+528 ELLKIEQKRAE
-540 EYNKAQ
+540 DYNKAQ
-546 EAEAE
+546 SEEAE

-576 EIERYLATT
+576 DIERYLATT
-585 SEEIRDVDLADNQRR
+585 SEEIRDVDLADNQRQ
-600 YEKDLEDVMKAASEH
+600 YEKDLKDVINAGAEK
-615 VLQGEKLATQL
+615 VLEGEKLTAQL

-638 ESQEAHNQRIFE
+638 DAQKAHNDRILG
-650 LNKALADRNAA
+650 LNKDKNDSIKDQDAELAA
-661 LDDKK
+661 
-666 AVEKQKKLDD
+666 EKQKKLDD
-676 ELNAIVTYTGVA
+676 ELDAIVTYTGVA
-688 IQAVGLIAQAQQQQ
+688 VQVVGLIAQAQQQQ

-744 FNAILGGIVAVV
+744 FSAILGGIVAVV
-756 NAFSQGGPVLAA
+756 NAFRDGGPVLAA
-768 ITAALVAVEI
+768 ITAALVAIEV

-841 IMSNYVKPALD
+841 ILSNYVKPALD
-852 SAMLSGFADMGKS
+852 SAMLSGFTDIGKS
-865 AEVNGLTANLK
+865 AEINGLTANLK